1 MPQRKL
7 TWAEL
12 RVGILVF
19 IGLIVIALG
28 IFYVTGSTG
37 FWVPKYTIK
46 TYLPEVDDLD
56 QGAPVTLDGVNIG
69 NVETIGL
76 TPHPPDKAHNVTVVM
91 RIKSSYN
98 REIRTDSTASLLTQ
112 GVLGTRYVEITRG
125 VTGAAIPAGGVVQ
138 GVEVPEISQ
147 MGQGANDVVQKL
159 RTLAGSLQ
167 EVVAKINN
175 GQGSIGKFLNDP
187 SMYNHFEAVS
197 AKADDM
203 MSSIQQG
210 KGSIGKFIASDE
222 MYNKVDGTLT
232 RVDDVVAAVQQQ
244 KGTVGKLIY
253 DPTMANDLKGAVHK
267 TNALLDGVQSG
278 QGTLGKLVKDPAMY
292 DNLRDASANVRDATA
307 KLNSNQG
314 TLGKMFSDPA
324 LYDNMTG
331 LTGDMRLLMSD
342 FRKNPKKFL
351 RIKLGIF

>member
-12 RVGILVF
+12 RVGVLVLL
-19 IGLIVIALG
+19 GLIIIALG
-28 IFYVTGSTG
+28 IFYVTGSSG

-56 QGAPVTLDGVNIG
+56 QGAPVTLDGVEIG
-69 NVETIGL
+69 NVQTIGL
-76 TPHPPDKAHNVTVVM
+76 TPHPSDKAHNITVVM
-91 RIKSSYN
+91 RVKRLY
-98 REIRTDSTASLLTQ
+98 RDEIRTDSTASLLTQ

-125 VTGAAIPAGGVVQ
+125 VTGPAVPPGGVVQ

-167 EVVAKINN
+167 EVVAKVNN

-187 SMYNHFEAVS
+187 SMYNHLEASS
-197 AKADDM
+197 AKIDGM
-203 MSSIQQG
+203 ISSIQQG
-210 KGSIGKFIASDE
+210 QGSAGKLIVSDE
-222 MYNKVDGTLT
+222 LYNKVDGTLT
-232 RVDDVVAAVQQQ
+232 KVDDVVTAVQQQ

-253 DPTMANDLKGAVHK
+253 DPTMANELKGAVHK
-267 TNALLDGVQSG
+267 TNALLEGVQAG
-278 QGTLGKLVKDPAMY
+278 QGSLGKFVKDDAMY
-292 DNLRDASANVRDATA
+292 NNLRDASANVRDATA